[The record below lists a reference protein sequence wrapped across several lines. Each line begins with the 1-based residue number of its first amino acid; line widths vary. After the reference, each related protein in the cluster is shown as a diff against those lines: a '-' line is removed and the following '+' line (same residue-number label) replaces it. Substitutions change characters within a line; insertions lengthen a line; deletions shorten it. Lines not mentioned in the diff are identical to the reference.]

1 MNNIATPNTTC
12 RICKN
17 ETFEE
22 ILDFGD
28 LALTGVFEIDGREV
42 VDWCKQ
48 NFGKTGYQ
56 EEHECAR
63 WLEEFDKHSITLL
76 KDEDLTLFLLR
87 WT

>member
-1 MNNIATPNTTC
+1 MNMSKITVKTGHYYGSQKK
-12 RICKN
+12 IH
-17 ETFEE
+17 E
-22 ILDFGD
+22 IKWDPS
-28 LALTGVFEIDGREV
+28 EIDGREV

-63 WLEEFDKHSITLL
+63 WLEERDKHSVTLL

-87 WT
+87 WE